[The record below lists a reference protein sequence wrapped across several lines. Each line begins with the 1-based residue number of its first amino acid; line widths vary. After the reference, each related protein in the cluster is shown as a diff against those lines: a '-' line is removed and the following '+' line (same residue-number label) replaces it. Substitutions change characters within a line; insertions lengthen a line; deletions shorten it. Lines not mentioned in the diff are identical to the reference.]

1 MQDKNKTEKKNITQ
15 PQKGVCGLGDQ
26 DEEDAEK
33 VKIMKRGGMKQDIS
47 MYTVLNKL
55 YIPFV
60 FR

>member
-1 MQDKNKTEKKNITQ
+1 MEAR
-15 PQKGVCGLGDQ
+15 DQ

-33 VKIMKRGGMKQDIS
+33 VKIMKRDGMKQDIS